1 VRALL
6 TRFDFSFLYLTSAW
20 LALTPDM
27 LHLFVTWVY
36 LMAAWIRSTALAWC
50 FLPTSWALCDSRV
63 LELAE
68 DRTRARKALYSVEDT
83 VEDTAVEHGLLWR
96 MLYTLFGWLNL
107 EDWQMM
113 LELGFFYGIPCEV
126 HLAEEDITE
135 DINEGED
142 DRGIVDDAD
151 NEWGY

>member
-1 VRALL
+1 MCAVL
-6 TRFDFSFLYLTSAW
+6 TRLDFSFLYLISAW
-20 LALTPDM
+20 LALTPDI

-50 FLPTSWALCDSRV
+50 FLLTSRALCDSRV

-68 DRTRARKALYSVEDT
+68 DRTRARRAPNYIEDT
-83 VEDTAVEHGLLWR
+83 VVEHGLLWR
-96 MLYTLFGWLNL
+96 MIYTLFGWLNM

-113 LELGFFYGIPCEV
+113 LELGFFYGVPCEV
-126 HLAEEDITE
+126 HLAKEDITE

-142 DRGIVDDAD
+142 DWGNVDDAD
-151 NEWGY
+151 DKWGC